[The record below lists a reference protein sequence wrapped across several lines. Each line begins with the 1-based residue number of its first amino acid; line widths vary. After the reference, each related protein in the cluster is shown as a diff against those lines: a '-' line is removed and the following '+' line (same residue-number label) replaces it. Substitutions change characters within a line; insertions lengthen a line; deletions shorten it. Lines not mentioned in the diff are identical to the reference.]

1 MKVDITGRNF
11 EIDAKLK
18 AYVQEKLGGL
28 DKFIAR
34 GDQSAARAAVVLE
47 EDVSGREDNR
57 FVCDAILSLPK
68 QQLVAREGTV
78 NMFAA
83 VDIVE
88 AKLTSQLSK
97 YKAKHHE
104 AVRRGKLLSKWM
116 GREDLT

>member
-11 EIDAKLK
+11 EVEAKLRS
-18 AYVQEKLGGL
+18 YVEEKLGGL

-34 GDQSAARAAVVLE
+34 SDQQAAHLAVVLE

-57 FVCDAILSLPK
+57 FVCDAVLRLPK

-116 GREDLT
+116 GQTTE

>member
-11 EIDAKLK
+11 EVEAKLQ
-18 AYVQEKLGGL
+18 AYVQEKIGGL

-34 GDQSAARAAVVLE
+34 NDQSVARATVVLE
-47 EDVSGREDNR
+47 EDASGREDNR
-57 FVCDAILSLPK
+57 FVCDAVVSLPK

-88 AKLTSQLSK
+88 AKLTSQLGR

-116 GREDLT
+116 GQSE